1 MQRIHFTAAD
11 LARTRLKS
19 TMGPLVESA
28 FACDL
33 LDRGVSA
40 PYARWRKQVNERLPR
55 RPVPRP
61 RSRPEHDVDSLLRQ
75 ALRYAGAPDAPPEPS
90 GPFDAS
96 EAAELPQRPGAGVDA
111 CLLEAWQLAVAPF
124 WQHLH
129 AYLVAECEAR
139 GRIVMA
145 GGVELLLSTAHP
157 RMTWRAPVLEIPGGP
172 DQDIRLGGR
181 GLVLTPSVFLN
192 HRPGLA
198 IDAEGPD
205 AQVVLV
211 FAAPPH
217 ARKGAQLWQERDSGS
232 RPLGAL
238 VGQTRAAALRTLR
251 ASCTTSQL
259 ADRLGISAASASQHA
274 AVLRRSGLITTRRV
288 RNTVLHSVTPLGM
301 ALLDGG
307 PVRPAATGCDRSER
321 PARGARPRSASHLLA
336 S

>member
-19 TMGPLVESA
+19 TLGPLVESA
-28 FACDL
+28 FARDL

-55 RPVPRP
+55 RPAARP
-61 RSRPEHDVDSLLRQ
+61 HGRPEHDVEALLRQ
-75 ALRYAGAPDAPPEPS
+75 ALRYAEEPDAPP
-90 GPFDAS
+90 G
-96 EAAELPQRPGAGVDA
+96 AAEVPERPGAGVDA

-139 GRIVMA
+139 GRAVMA

-157 RMTWRAPVLEIPGGP
+157 RMTWRAPVLEVPGGP

-192 HRPGLA
+192 HRPGVA

-205 AQVVLV
+205 EQVVLV

-217 ARKGAQLWQERDSGS
+217 ALKGAQLWQERDRST

-238 VGQTRAAALRTLR
+238 VGQTRAAALRALR

-274 AVLRRSGLITTRRV
+274 AVLRQTGLITTRRV

-307 PVRPAATGCDRSER
+307 PVRPVPAIGNRDRADRADR
-321 PARGARPRSASHLLA
+321 PVRGVRPRSTSRLLA